1 MTQAAVPEDPA
12 PAELLGREF
21 ATAIVVF
28 HEAVGRL
35 LGLSAV
41 ERKCL
46 DVLRRLG
53 PVTAGTIGEHT
64 GLTTG
69 AVTGLMDRL
78 ERAGY
83 VQRARDTHDRRKV
96 VVELVPNEQ
105 MDALLAAAFG
115 PFTED
120 MTKIAARYSEAERR
134 VIADWI
140 GVTTDALVASTQ
152 RVMSLSQPQTAPKA
166 PKAPMSR
173 DHARPVRAS
182 G

>member
-1 MTQAAVPEDPA
+1 MAQGAPSQDPG
-12 PAELLGREF
+12 PGELLGREF

-78 ERAGY
+78 EKAGY
-83 VQRARDTHDRRKV
+83 VRRGRDPHDRRKV
-96 VVELVPNEQ
+96 VVELQPNDQ

-115 PFTED
+115 PFVDD
-120 MTKIAARYSEAERR
+120 MTKIGARYSDAERR
-134 VIADWI
+134 TIADW
-140 GVTTDALVASTQ
+140 VSRTTDALTANTQ
-152 RVMSLSQPQTAPKA
+152 RIMSLRQP
-166 PKAPMSR
+166 
-173 DHARPVRAS
+173 
-182 G
+182 

>member
-1 MTQAAVPEDPA
+1 MAQGAAPEDPA
-12 PAELLGREF
+12 ADELLGREF

-53 PVTAGTIGEHT
+53 PVTAGTIGQHT

-78 ERAGY
+78 ETAGY
-83 VQRARDTHDRRKV
+83 VQRARDPHDRRKV
-96 VVELVPNEQ
+96 VVQLLPNEQ

-115 PFTED
+115 PFTD
-120 MTKIAARYSEAERR
+120 DLTKMAATYSDAERR
-134 VIADWI
+134 AIADW
-140 GVTTDALVASTQ
+140 VSKTTDVLVANTQ
-152 RVMSLSQPQTAPKA
+152 RIMNLDQP
-166 PKAPMSR
+166 
-173 DHARPVRAS
+173 
-182 G
+182 

>member
-1 MTQAAVPEDPA
+1 MTQPAAPDDPA
-12 PAELLGREF
+12 PGNLLGREF
-21 ATAIVVF
+21 ATAIVMF

-41 ERKCL
+41 ERKCI

-78 ERAGY
+78 EKAGY
-83 VQRARDTHDRRKV
+83 VQRARDPRDRRKV
-96 VVELVPNEQ
+96 VVQLLPNEQ
-105 MDALLAAAFG
+105 MDSLLAAAFG
-115 PFTED
+115 PFGDD

-140 GVTTDALVASTQ
+140 GATTEALVASTH
-152 RVMSLSQPQTAPKA
+152 RVMTLNQP
-166 PKAPMSR
+166 
-173 DHARPVRAS
+173 
-182 G
+182 